1 VFSSLQVHEKEAFFS
16 LLDEYFQ
23 SRPEIFA
30 NLSNGSQASPA
41 VAAAMSR
48 ASDVTS
54 KVVMGGLRNAVA
66 SNNASRQGANTNANT
81 MPSESEVSSVANRVA
96 AFSLQRNS
104 HLSSPSTSNN
114 AEPFSASSLKKL
126 GDNVDTSAA
135 KNFFGSLRSANNNS
149 NSAASPSP
157 PAFTPHQQSFAP
169 PPVRRGA
176 PIVSPSPR
184 LVAAPAPPPTPA
196 SKPKEEEGFFADV
209 IYDYNSGEAGDLK
222 IAEGEVVL
230 VTDRP
235 SDDWWSGE
243 VNGRKGLFPA
253 SYVKRR

>member
-1 VFSSLQVHEKEAFFS
+1 MVFSSLQAHEKEAFFS

-30 NLSNGSQASPA
+30 NLSDGSQANPA
-41 VAAAMSR
+41 VSAAMNQ

-54 KVVMGGLRNAVA
+54 KMVMGGLRNAVA
-66 SNNASRQGANTNANT
+66 SNNASRPGANANANT

-114 AEPFSASSLKKL
+114 AETFSPSGLKKL

-135 KNFFGSLRSANNNS
+135 KNFFGSLRSVNNS
-149 NSAASPSP
+149 SSAASPSP
-157 PAFTPHQQSFAP
+157 PAFTPPQHSFAP

-176 PIVSPSPR
+176 SNANPSPR
-184 LVAAPAPPPTPA
+184 MVAAPGPPPIPA
-196 SKPKEEEGFFADV
+196 SKPQEEKGDLADV
-209 IYDYNSGEAGDLK
+209 IYDYDSGEAEDLK
-222 IAEGEVVL
+222 ITEGDVVL
-230 VTDRP
+230 ITDRT
-235 SDDWWSGE
+235 SDDWWTGE
-243 VNGRKGLFPA
+243 VNGKKGLFPA
-253 SYVKRR
+253 SYVKLR